1 MLTRQLYHTVGL
13 PESAIRTIQ
22 TSSAVF
28 NEKWPFFLQVLRQL
42 DFLKNKFA
50 KNKTITN
57 LYHTVGLP
65 ESAIGTIQTSS
76 AVFNEKWPFFL
87 QVLRQLDFPE
97 IDLPK
102 IRLLQTYIT
111 QWDSPS
117 LLFGPFKPFLL

>member
-42 DFLKNKFA
+42 DFPK
-50 KNKTITN
+50 
-57 LYHTVGLP
+57 
-65 ESAIGTIQTSS
+65 
-76 AVFNEKWPFFL
+76 
-87 QVLRQLDFPE
+87 

-111 QWDSPS
+111 QHYAAIVAIRE
-117 LLFGPFKPFLL
+117 